1 MSDAGSSI
9 AAASEPIYSQPFL
22 HNHAGLQVGVSG
34 GGGHGSTRYKLT
46 FFTKLRLLLT
56 LFLAKGRL
64 RAWNGNAH
72 KTQKENNSLSKH
84 LSKVEVSM

>member
-46 FFTKLRLLLT
+46 FFTQLRLLLT
-56 LFLAKGRL
+56 LILAEMKIYRQ
-64 RAWNGNAH
+64 A
-72 KTQKENNSLSKH
+72 ESLKMPI
-84 LSKVEVSM
+84 KRKRRKWFQ

>member
-46 FFTKLRLLLT
+46 FFHKTPITPDFNFGRKST
-56 LFLAKGRL
+56 ARL
-64 RAWNGNAH
+64 RA
-72 KTQKENNSLSKH
+72 
-84 LSKVEVSM
+84 

>member
-46 FFTKLRLLLT
+46 FF
-56 LFLAKGRL
+56 
-64 RAWNGNAH
+64 H
-72 KTQKENNSLSKH
+72 KTPITPDFIFGKRQAESLKMPI
-84 LSKVEVSM
+84 KRKRRIIV

>member
-34 GGGHGSTRYKLT
+34 GGGHGSSRYKLT

-56 LFLAKGRL
+56 LILAEKSTARL
-64 RAWNGNAH
+64 RAW
-72 KTQKENNSLSKH
+72 KCP
-84 LSKVEVSM
+84 